1 MKYSSAGPARVTVT
15 QPEELPG
22 LPSNGAPADKSEKSV
37 RTVRLFWENR
47 RFLMRIALYA
57 VLVSAGLAFLISPR
71 YQSTAHLMPPDNQGS
86 SGLAMA
92 AAAMANSA
100 SGSPLGGMAT
110 DLLGMKSN
118 SDIFVGILSS
128 RTAQDKL
135 INDFNLQK
143 VYGIKRMEDA
153 RPALADHTSISV
165 ERKSQI
171 IAIEVTDKS
180 PQRAAALCQ
189 AYVAELN
196 TLVAELSTSSARRER
211 IFLEG
216 RLKAVNNDLE
226 TAEKKFSEFSSKN
239 SAIDVKEQGRA
250 MLGAAAVLQGNLIA
264 AQSEYEGL
272 RQIYSDSNVRVRSLH
287 ARIEEL
293 QHQLEGL
300 EGKGESTTT
309 LSNSNQAD
317 DSLYPSMR
325 KLPLLGVTYADLYR
339 ETKIQEAVLET
350 LTREYEMAK
359 VQEAKE
365 IPTVKVLDPPQIPD
379 KRSFPPRLLI
389 IFLGTVSIMVVAC
402 GLILARNS
410 WEQTDVL
417 DERKVF
423 AQEVFGTLRTKLPRF
438 ARNGVAPENGDATPS
453 LISRAR
459 SDRDNSEK

>member
-22 LPSNGAPADKSEKSV
+22 LSSNGAPADKSEKSV

-57 VLVSAGLAFLISPR
+57 VLVSAGLAFLISAR

-92 AAAMANSA
+92 AAAMANSV

-128 RTAQDKL
+128 RNAQDKL

-153 RPALADHTSISV
+153 RRALADHTSISV

-359 VQEAKE
+359 VQEVKE

-379 KRSFPPRLLI
+379 KKSFPPRLLI
-389 IFLGTVSIMVVAC
+389 IFAGTVFAVATAIIW
-402 GLILARNS
+402 LFAKTA
-410 WEQTDVL
+410 WQQTDGQ
-417 DERKVF
+417 DTRKIC
-423 AQEVFGTLRTKLPRF
+423 ARELATDLRPQLPGFLR
-438 ARNGVAPENGDATPS
+438 ARTGDRNGGRAT
-453 LISRAR
+453 L
-459 SDRDNSEK
+459 SETGH

>member
-1 MKYSSAGPARVTVT
+1 MKYSSAGPARVAVT
-15 QPEELPG
+15 KPEELPG

-37 RTVRLFWENR
+37 QTVRLFWENR
-47 RFLMRIALYA
+47 RFLMRVALYA

-71 YQSTAHLMPPDNQGS
+71 YQSTAHLMPPDNQGG

-92 AAAMANSA
+92 AAAMVGSTGGSA
-100 SGSPLGGMAT
+100 LGGMAT

-118 SDIFVGILSS
+118 SDVFVGILSS

-143 VYGIKRMEDA
+143 VYGAKRMEDA
-153 RPALADHTSISV
+153 RHALADHTSISV

-189 AYVAELN
+189 AYVEELN

-216 RLKAVNNDLE
+216 RLKAVNKDLN
-226 TAEKKFSEFSSKN
+226 TAEKNFSEFSSKN

-272 RQIYSDSNVRVRSLH
+272 RQIYSDSNVRVRSVH
-287 ARIEEL
+287 ARIKEL

-300 EGKGESTTT
+300 KGKGESTTT
-309 LSNSNQAD
+309 LSNETGDS
-317 DSLYPSMR
+317 SLYPSMR
-325 KLPLLGVTYADLYR
+325 KLPLLGVAYADLYR

-365 IPTVKVLDPPQIPD
+365 IPTVKVLDPAQIPD
-379 KRSFPPRLLI
+379 KKSYPPRLLI
-389 IFLGTVSIMVVAC
+389 IFLGTVFALTGATVWLLLRA
-402 GLILARNS
+402 A
-410 WEQTDVL
+410 WDETDAH
-417 DERKVF
+417 DTRKVF
-423 AQEVFGTLRTKLPRF
+423 AHEVATDVRSRLPRF
-438 ARNGVAPENGDATPS
+438 LQGNQNGGRGSVVTSGRRT
-453 LISRAR
+453 L
-459 SDRDNSEK
+459 DNHEDSE

>member
-1 MKYSSAGPARVTVT
+1 MNYSSSAPVKQTV
-15 QPEELPG
+15 PLVADLPG
-22 LPSNGAPADKSEKSV
+22 APNGNNSEKPRNSV
-37 RTVRLFWENR
+37 DNLRLIWENR
-47 RFLMRIALYA
+47 RALLRVALYA
-57 VLVSAGLAFLISPR
+57 LLASAAIAFIISPR
-71 YQSTAHLMPPDNQGS
+71 YQSTAHLMPPDSQSN

-92 AAAMANSA
+92 AAAMA
-100 SGSPLGGMAT
+100 GSVGGSSLGGMAS

-135 INDFNLQK
+135 INQFNLQK
-143 VYGIKRMEDA
+143 LYADKRMEDA
-153 RPALADHTSISV
+153 RRHLADHTSISV

-171 IAIEVTDKS
+171 ISIEVTDKS
-180 PQRAAALCQ
+180 PQRAAAMCQ
-189 AYVAELN
+189 AYVEELN

-216 RLKAVNNDLE
+216 RLQAVNKDLE
-226 TAEKKFSEFSSKN
+226 AAEKDFSQFSSKN

-250 MLGAAAVLQGNLIA
+250 MLGAAAVLQGSLIA

-272 RQIYSDSNVRVRSLH
+272 RQIYSDTNVRVRALR

-293 QHQLEGL
+293 QHKLEGL
-300 EGKGESTTT
+300 AGKGESTTT
-309 LSNSNQAD
+309 ISSD
-317 DSLYPSMR
+317 PSDSLYPSMR

-339 ETKIQEAVLET
+339 RAKIQEAVLET

-379 KRSFPPRLLI
+379 KRSYPPRLLI
-389 IFLGTVSIMVVAC
+389 MFVGTMIAVAVAIIWIFG
-402 GLILARNS
+402 RNV
-410 WEQTDVL
+410 WEHAEVL

-423 AQEVFGTLRTKLPRF
+423 AQEVFGTLRAKLPGF
-438 ARNGVAPENGDATPS
+438 AHNGVEQGNGDGTPR
-453 LISRAR
+453 LRSRAR
-459 SDRDNSEK
+459 AHEDKSAK

>member
-153 RPALADHTSISV
+153 RRALADHTSISV

-293 QHQLEGL
+293 QRQLEGL
-300 EGKGESTTT
+300 EGKGESSTT

-365 IPTVKVLDPPQIPD
+365 IPTVKVLDVPHIPD
-379 KRSFPPRLLI
+379 KKSFPPRLLI
-389 IFLGTVSIMVVAC
+389 ILAGTFFAFAGAVFWLFAKSE
-402 GLILARNS
+402 
-410 WEQTDVL
+410 WDQTD
-417 DERKVF
+417 DTDPRKMF
-423 AQEVFGTLRTKLPRF
+423 ANEVFTAVKANVGRSAQNGTETS
-438 ARNGVAPENGDATPS
+438 GTS
-453 LISRAR
+453 SY
-459 SDRDNSEK
+459 